1 MTAPNES
8 KARGLAPGLAL
19 IFDMDGV
26 IVDSNPVHREAWEAF
41 NRRYGLETT
50 EAMQQR
56 MYGKH
61 NADIVR
67 DYFGADLPEAE
78 VMARGAA
85 KEQLYRELA
94 GARVENMLVPGIRN
108 FLEEYEGAPMGLA
121 SNAEAENVDFI
132 LERSGLRR
140 FFQAVVTGRDVRRPK
155 PHPEVFLR
163 VAELLAVPAENSI
176 VFEDSLTGV
185 QAALAAG
192 MRVVGIR
199 TTYENLPG
207 TSISVHN
214 FMSRTLRRWLAIQT
228 AFGG

>member
-1 MTAPNES
+1 MSAQDQGKAP
-8 KARGLAPGLAL
+8 GLAPGLAL

-26 IVDSNPVHREAWEAF
+26 IVDSNPVHRLAWEAF

-50 EAMQQR
+50 EAMHRR

-78 VMARGAA
+78 VTARGAA

-94 GARVENMLVPGIRN
+94 GARVESMLVPGIRN
-108 FLEEYEGAPMGLA
+108 FLEEYGGAPMGLA

-132 LERSGLRR
+132 LQRSGLRR
-140 FFQAVVTGRDVRRPK
+140 FFRVVVSGRDVIRPK
-155 PHPEVFLR
+155 PAPEVFLR
-163 VAELLAVPAENSI
+163 VAELLAVPPENSI
-176 VFEDSLTGV
+176 VFEDSPTGV

-192 MRVVGIR
+192 MRTVGIR

-207 TSISVHN
+207 TSISVN
-214 FMSRTLRRWLAIQT
+214 NLMSRTLRRWLAIQA
-228 AFGG
+228 AFGR